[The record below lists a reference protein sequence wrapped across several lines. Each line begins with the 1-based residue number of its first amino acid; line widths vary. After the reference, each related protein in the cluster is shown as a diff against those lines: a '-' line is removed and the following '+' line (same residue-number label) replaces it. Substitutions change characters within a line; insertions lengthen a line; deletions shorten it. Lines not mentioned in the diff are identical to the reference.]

1 MPGVWNH
8 AWARG
13 EDRVDEAWHRSQ
25 AHQQVNTGA
34 ATRGEWPG
42 FCVKGAVF
50 RAFHWLSKFDEIKH
64 RQGAARDLN

>member
-1 MPGVWNH
+1 MPDGRNH
-8 AWARG
+8 AGARG
-13 EDRVDEAWHRSQ
+13 EDRVDEAWRCSH